1 VRTTAHYVATVS
13 KSLRGHFTAG
23 KGTVAPMPRRKDS
36 NVGRVELNGGGIPE
50 ETSTMQKHVLMLT
63 ASTFILAYGAI
74 AASAQQVPD
83 VPTIQ
88 RQPQIL
94 QQRQELERQLR
105 GAQTPRRG
113 IEDDLEDDGGMKGWR
128 YGPDWRHHES
138 WRRGAMGPGM
148 MDQGGMMGPGN
159 RGSGMMMRMLFSLM
173 DSDGDGTISLQE
185 FQAAQE
191 RIFKAMDANKDGR
204 LTLEE
209 IQAFIQGARRSV
221 PRQ

>member
-1 VRTTAHYVATVS
+1 
-13 KSLRGHFTAG
+13 
-23 KGTVAPMPRRKDS
+23 
-36 NVGRVELNGGGIPE
+36 
-50 ETSTMQKHVLMLT
+50 MQKHVLMLT
-63 ASTFILAYGAI
+63 ASTFILACGAI

-83 VPTIQ
+83 VPMIQ

-94 QQRQELERQLR
+94 QQRQELERQLPD
-105 GAQTPRRG
+105 AQTPRRG
-113 IEDDLEDDGGMKGWR
+113 IEDDLEDNGGMKGWR

-148 MDQGGMMGPGN
+148 TDEGGMMGPGN
-159 RGSGMMMRMLFSLM
+159 RDSGMMMRMLFSLM

-185 FQAAQE
+185 FQAAHE

-209 IQAFIQGARRSV
+209 IQAFIQGTRRSV